1 MSTETLIERY
11 PLEKRKVLKKTVQY
25 VFGIITGL
33 AVLFLFF
40 LDVSFTLFL
49 VLAVIVLILILFV
62 VSYTYQW
69 YYYRN
74 YFYDLVDGKLVVR
87 KGVISTK
94 QTTVPLGKTQD
105 VYLDQDI
112 FDRLFRLWDLHI
124 SSASQ
129 SSGFEAHI
137 DGVNEIN
144 GRAMYNLLL
153 GETVSAEEKTGV
165 KEIYHPSMA
174 GLVPMMIGSVFMFF
188 FIAVFSMMLPMVLA
202 IPAIIIAL
210 FGIAALTYLE
220 FKSIRYEIR
229 ADGVF
234 IKKGFISP
242 KESLVL
248 YRNIQDVEESQGLIE
263 IILGIKTLSV
273 KTMTSLS
280 AQDSNL
286 RFLTH
291 EVAEK
296 LREEIL
302 EQSRKSS
309 LAAERETRED
319 EVTVEDTVK
328 EIEAP
333 PPYRN
338 HFIKS
343 MIYSNAIN
351 YGIIASIIAL
361 VSVFLGVFHSVYFFG
376 GVFLSV
382 GIFLLL
388 FIISAISAVIVSM
401 TYSYSVLRDYV
412 AIKVGLF
419 YIRRKQINY
428 NKIQDLVLDITL
440 PQSFAKLAS
449 LKLETGSKELVQGQ
463 RGKSAGAT
471 TSVSR
476 LVESIPELD
485 FMDAV
490 NLRNKVAKLMGV
502 SLQGIGIDS
511 LVSRL
516 PLESIKPFKKTLWW
530 IIYLTP
536 VALVTCIAAYQTDI
550 SVPGVTV
557 LLIIYLVVI
566 AGKYV
571 YEVYYYRRYFYDLN
585 DDVLVIRKGVFGSRE
600 IVIPFSKI
608 QDIFIDQDI
617 LDRAL
622 NLRDLYVSTVT
633 GRSILNAHI
642 DGVNPEKAGK
652 IALMIIDRMHG
663 R

>member
-1 MSTETLIERY
+1 LSTETLIERY
-11 PLEKRKVLKKTVQY
+11 PLEKRKILKKTVQS
-25 VFGIITGL
+25 VFGIIAGF
-33 AVLFLFF
+33 AVLFFFF
-40 LDVSFTLFL
+40 LNVSFNLFL
-49 VLAVIVLILILFV
+49 VFPVIVLILILSV
-62 VSYTYQW
+62 VSYIYQW

-74 YFYDLVDGKLVVR
+74 YFYDLVEGKLVVK

-137 DGVNEIN
+137 DGVSEAN

-153 GETVSAEEKTGV
+153 GETVSREEKAEI
-165 KEIYHPSMA
+165 KEIYYPSNK
-174 GLVPMMIGSVFMFF
+174 GIVQMMIGAIFMYIVLFMFSF
-188 FIAVFSMMLPMVLA
+188 TLPPIIQ
-202 IPAIIIAL
+202 IPALILAFIGL
-210 FGIAALTYLE
+210 FVWVHLE
-220 FKSIRYEIR
+220 FKSFRYELR
-229 ADGVF
+229 DDGVF
-234 IKKGFISP
+234 IKRGFISP

-248 YRNIQDVEESQGLIE
+248 YRNIQDVEESQALIE

-280 AQDSNL
+280 AQDSKL
-286 RFLTH
+286 SFLLPDA
-291 EVAEK
+291 AEK

-302 EQSRKSS
+302 IESRKISKV
-309 LAAERETRED
+309 LEKKVAGEKVIARDVQAE
-319 EVTVEDTVK
+319 V
-328 EIEAP
+328 EAP
-333 PPYRN
+333 PPYKN

-343 MIYSNAIN
+343 MIYTGFIN
-351 YGIIASIIAL
+351 YGVIAFVIAL
-361 VSVFLGVFHSVYFFG
+361 VSFFLGVFHSVNFFG
-376 GVFLSV
+376 GLFLSV
-382 GIFLLL
+382 GIFPLL
-388 FIISAISAVIVSM
+388 FIISAINAVIVYM

-419 YIRRKQINY
+419 NIRRKQINY
-428 NKIQDLVLDITL
+428 NKIQDLVLNITF

-449 LKLETGSKELVQGQ
+449 LKLETGSKEMVQGQ
-463 RGKSAGAT
+463 RGKSSERI

-476 LVESIPELD
+476 LVESIPELE

-490 NLRNKVAKLMGV
+490 NLRNKVVELMGV
-502 SLQGIGIDS
+502 SLKGIGMDS
-511 LVSRL
+511 LVSRF
-516 PLESIKPFKKTLWW
+516 PLEKVKPFKKTLWW

-536 VALVTCIAAYQTDI
+536 VALVLCIAANQTGI
-550 SVPGVTV
+550 SVLGIIV
-557 LLIIYLVVI
+557 LLIIYLLAI

-585 DDVLVIRKGVFGSRE
+585 DDVLVIGKGVFGSRE
-600 IVIPFSKI
+600 IIIPFSKI

-642 DGVNPEKAGK
+642 DGVNPEKAEE
-652 IALMIIDRMHG
+652 IALMIIDRMHD